1 VSASSLQTGSPAAPY
16 DSTRALPRLIG
27 PRESTRASW
36 QEAVERAVAFMHER
50 MADPLA
56 LEELAHAALLSPYH
70 FNRVFRLVTGIPPG
84 QFLTAL
90 RMAEAKRLL
99 LTTSQ
104 RVTDVC
110 FAVGF
115 ESLGTFTTRFGQLVG
130 VAPQELRRL
139 AERHGERSVTWLA
152 DAAGAPGTADRCVS
166 GWLEPPDGE
175 SCLTLV
181 GLFDRAVPQ
190 GMPSA
195 CDIVART
202 PGPFCVPRVATG
214 SHHLLAV
221 GFPEARTVLDATLLE
236 PHRLVVGAL
245 TEPIRVEPG
254 RVGDVRVRLRMDIPG
269 LIGPPIVL
277 AAPLLAAEARSDAWP
292 SLPSGVFAR
301 TA

>member
-1 VSASSLQTGSPAAPY
+1 VTWHQ
-16 DSTRALPRLIG
+16 
-27 PRESTRASW
+27 
-36 QEAVERAVAFMHER
+36 AVERAVVFMRER
-50 MADPLA
+50 MANPLR
-56 LEELAHAALLSPYH
+56 LDELAHAALLSPYH

-139 AERHGERSVTWLA
+139 AERHGRRLVTYLAAA
-152 DAAGAPGTADRCVS
+152 DADEHPSVHCVR
-166 GWLEPPDGE
+166 GWLEPPPGE
-175 SCLTLV
+175 SCVTLV
-181 GLFDRAVPQ
+181 GVFDRAVPQ

-195 CDIVART
+195 CDVVART
-202 PGPFCVPRVATG
+202 PGSFCVPGVAPG
-214 SHHLLAV
+214 RHHVLAV
-221 GFPEARTVLDATLLE
+221 GFPLAQTLLDATLLE

-245 TEPIRVEPG
+245 SEPVSVEPG
-254 RVGDVRVRLRMDIPG
+254 GEVWVHLLMDRPG
-269 LIGPPIVL
+269 AIGPPIVL
-277 AAPLLAAEARSDAWP
+277 AAPLLAAEAKAHAWSSVQP
-292 SLPSGVFAR
+292 DSMAR